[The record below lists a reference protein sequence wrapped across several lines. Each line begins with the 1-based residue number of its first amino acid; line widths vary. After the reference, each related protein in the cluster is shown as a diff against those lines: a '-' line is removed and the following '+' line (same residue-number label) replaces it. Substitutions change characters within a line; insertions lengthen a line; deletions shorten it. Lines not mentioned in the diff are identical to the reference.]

1 MVKDGKVSSCNFQSL
16 RLDNNLKSIFR
27 RYNETRLRL
36 DEIRTLIP
44 LTSSLLVKK
53 ISIIYTTIITVID

>member
-1 MVKDGKVSSCNFQSL
+1 MVKDGKVSRCNFQSL
-16 RLDNNLKSIFR
+16 RLDNNLKSIFQ
-27 RYNETRLRL
+27 YNETRLRL

>member
-27 RYNETRLRL
+27 YNETRLRL
-36 DEIRTLIP
+36 DEIRTLIA

>member
-27 RYNETRLRL
+27 YNETRLTRL
-36 DEIRTLIP
+36 DEIRTLIA

>member
-1 MVKDGKVSSCNFQSL
+1 MVKDGKVSSCNFQSM

-27 RYNETRLRL
+27 RYNETRHRL
-36 DEIRTLIP
+36 DEIRTLIA

>member
-16 RLDNNLKSIFR
+16 RLDNNLKSIFQ
-27 RYNETRLRL
+27 YNETRLRL

-44 LTSSLLVKK
+44 LTSSLLVEK